1 MSSVAKTNQMSKP
14 KKNSLERKK
23 NRFILVSLVVP
34 VVLLIAFVV
43 FPAVNLIQ
51 MSFTDWDGLSKGSNF
66 IWFDNYI
73 NMFKNKDLW
82 TSLGNNGIYFVVH
95 LLMIPVELAM
105 AVILTSKLRG
115 AKFYKTTVFL
125 PYIINGVAI
134 AYAFSYFFSP
144 INGAFDSILGVLHL
158 DFLTRNW
165 LSDPKIVNFVLAFV
179 SLWKF
184 SGYHIILFIAA
195 LQSVPK
201 DIVEAANVDGANAF
215 QIFRFIQVP
224 SITLVLD
231 FILFDNIRGALQVF
245 DIPFVMTQ
253 GGPGYASSTFT
264 LYTIKTAFTFNNF
277 GLASTM
283 AVAIM
288 VLIVVI
294 YLLQNKILHIG
305 RPSEKKQKIRKEGG
319 K

>member
-1 MSSVAKTNQMSKP
+1 M
-14 KKNSLERKK
+14 NSLTKK
-23 NRFILVSLVVP
+23 RNRFIILSLLVP

-43 FPAVNLIQ
+43 FPAVDLFR
-51 MSFTDWDGLSKGSNF
+51 MSFTNWDGYSANSNF
-66 IWFDNYI
+66 IGIENYI
-73 NMFKNKDLW
+73 SMFKNKDLW
-82 TSLGNNGIYFVVH
+82 LSLRNNGIYFAVH
-95 LLMIPVELAM
+95 LLMIPVEMAL
-105 AVILTSKLRG
+105 AVILTSKLRA
-115 AKFYKTTVFL
+115 AKAYKTIVFL

-144 INGAFDSILGVLHL
+144 VNGAFDSILEALHL
-158 DFLTRNW
+158 GGLSRNW

-184 SGYHIILFIAA
+184 SGYHIVLFIAA

-215 QIFRFIQVP
+215 QIFRYIQVP
-224 SITLVLD
+224 SISLVLD

-288 VLIVVI
+288 ILIVII
-294 YLLQNKILHIG
+294 YVVQNRVLHIG
-305 RPSEKKQKIRKEGG
+305 KPKPEKALKIRRKGG